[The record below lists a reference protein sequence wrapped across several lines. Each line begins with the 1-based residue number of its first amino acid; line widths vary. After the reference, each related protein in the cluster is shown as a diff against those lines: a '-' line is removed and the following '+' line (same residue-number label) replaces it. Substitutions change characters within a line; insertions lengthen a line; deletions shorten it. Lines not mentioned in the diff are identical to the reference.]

1 MGRCPDSDDRQDM
14 NERGV
19 FKSEMP
25 QICLEICLFH
35 VLRTFGREITA
46 EKMGITVGERATALE
61 LVQDI
66 AYTCNED
73 DYLRK
78 YSALCEAV
86 PVIVKT
92 YYDRNWH
99 NIRCEWVTGLKK
111 SINFCNRTNN
121 RIESFFSKLKSFV
134 SRRGNLKELISG
146 LMSVI
151 TILRNESSHRTD
163 GQLTFI
169 KVSGMCPRFVQ
180 D

>member
-1 MGRCPDSDDRQDM
+1 MRQVLLRAMVQKFKEENSRWEDVQTVMTDKDM

-66 AYTCNED
+66 AYTYNED

-99 NIRCEWVTGLKK
+99 NIRCEWV
-111 SINFCNRTNN
+111 
-121 RIESFFSKLKSFV
+121 
-134 SRRGNLKELISG
+134 
-146 LMSVI
+146 
-151 TILRNESSHRTD
+151 
-163 GQLTFI
+163 
-169 KVSGMCPRFVQ
+169 
-180 D
+180 